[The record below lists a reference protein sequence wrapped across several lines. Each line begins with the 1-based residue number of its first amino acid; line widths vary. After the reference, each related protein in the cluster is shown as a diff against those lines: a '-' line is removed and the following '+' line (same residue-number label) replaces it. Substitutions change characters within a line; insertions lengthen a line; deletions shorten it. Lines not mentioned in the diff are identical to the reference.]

1 MLEVLFALIT
11 TMLPSQPVWAGVFG
25 LVGRMR
31 LLVTEQVFCGVGVV
45 EVLVLGVWVTVLVE
59 EVVGE
64 EVVDEEVVGEEVV
77 DEEVLVGACVLL
89 LPAGLLVGDGVVLF
103 PAGMLVGVDVVLL
116 FPVGVLVV
124 LLPFTGDTYHWA
136 LPHAIAEPQPVPCS

>member
-64 EVVDEEVVGEEVV
+64 EVVE
-77 DEEVLVGACVLL
+77 EEVLVGACVLL

-103 PAGMLVGVDVVLL
+103 PAGMLLGVDVVLL

-136 LPHAIAEPQPVPCS
+136 LPHAIAEPQPVP

>member
-64 EVVDEEVVGEEVV
+64 EVVDEEV
-77 DEEVLVGACVLL
+77 LVGACVLL

-103 PAGMLVGVDVVLL
+103 PAGMLLGVDVVLL

>member
-1 MLEVLFALIT
+1 
-11 TMLPSQPVWAGVFG
+11 MLPSQPVWAGVFG

-64 EVVDEEVVGEEVV
+64 EVVEEEVVEE
-77 DEEVLVGACVLL
+77 ELLVGACVLL

-103 PAGMLVGVDVVLL
+103 PAGMLLGVDVVLL

>member
-1 MLEVLFALIT
+1 
-11 TMLPSQPVWAGVFG
+11 MLPSQPVWAGVFG

-59 EVVGE
+59 EVV
-64 EVVDEEVVGEEVV
+64 VEEVVGEEVV

-89 LPAGLLVGDGVVLF
+89 LPAGL
-103 PAGMLVGVDVVLL
+103 LVGVDVVLL

>member
-1 MLEVLFALIT
+1 MLVLEVLFALIT

-64 EVVDEEVVGEEVV
+64 EVVGEEVVGEEM
-77 DEEVLVGACVLL
+77 LVGACVLL

-103 PAGMLVGVDVVLL
+103 PAGTLVGVDVVLL